1 MKKPF
6 RLDPHTTYVLG
17 FTEIL
22 LVALVLLF
30 FFGAKRIPEI
40 AKGLGGGIKSFKT
53 EMKNPDDPGPTGAAG
68 GGRLPPAEG
77 DVPRD

>member
-1 MKKPF
+1 MKNPL
-6 RLDPHTTYVLG
+6 RLNPHTTYVLG

-40 AKGLGGGIKSFKT
+40 AKGLGGGIKGFKS
-53 EMKNPDDPGPTGAAG
+53 EIKEPEDRP
-68 GGRLPPAEG
+68 RLPAE
-77 DVPRD
+77 DRDSTRD